1 MYVTGFAARA
11 FLDAA
16 PVAAAPVAALMFK
29 LDDFQIRSC
38 FF

>member
-1 MYVTGFAARA
+1 MIGLAARA
-11 FLDAA
+11 YLDAA
-16 PVAAAPVAALMFK
+16 PVPTAPVAALMFK